1 MEEKIERTL
10 VILKPDT
17 IQRGLVGPILTRLE
31 QRGLRFVGLKLIQM
45 SRELAEQHYGEHR
58 GRDFYPGLIEF
69 ITSGPVVV
77 AVVEGNCAIQVVR
90 DTMGK
95 THPIDSTPGSIRA
108 DFGLMKGRNLIHG
121 SDGSESAKKE
131 IARFFTEAEILS
143 YRRAIDD
150 WIEEPAKAD

>member
-17 IQRGLVGPILTRLE
+17 VQRGLVGPILTRLE

-45 SRELAEQHYGEHR
+45 SWELAEQHYGEHFR
-58 GRDFYPGLIEF
+58 EKFYPGLIAF

-95 THPIDSTPGSIRA
+95 THPLDSPPGSIRA

-121 SDGSESAKKE
+121 SDSSESAKKE

-150 WIEEPAKAD
+150 WIEEPPAAG

>member
-1 MEEKIERTL
+1 MGEKIERTL

-17 IQRGLVGPILTRLE
+17 VQRGLVGPVLTRLE

-45 SRELAEQHYGEHR
+45 SRELAEEHYGEHR
-58 GRDFYPGLIEF
+58 GKNFYPGLIAF

-90 DTMGK
+90 DTMGE
-95 THPIDSTPGSIRA
+95 THPKDSTPGSIRA

-121 SDGSESAKKE
+121 SDSPESAKKE

-150 WIEEPAKAD
+150 WIEEPPAAG